1 MTPLRNSRLRVL
13 AAVAAATT
21 WLASQTAVAHPHI
34 WVAAEATLLFDNGTV
49 TGIRHRWLFDEYY
62 STMAIQGL
70 DTNND
75 GIYDRKELTELAQVN
90 IDGLKEMGFFT
101 NAKLGGQDLTFGA
114 PQDYW
119 LEHVEVVDA
128 PGPASQIEDQTKLED
143 QKKPGDKPG
152 VWSRLKDKLATKPA
166 APPKPMV
173 LALEFTLPL
182 AKPVLA
188 EADGF
193 TFSVYDPE
201 MMIWFEYAK
210 ASNVKLSQNAP
221 KGCSVDVAAPKDQ
234 PDLQSLSEAMASQLG
249 GAAGA
254 SMAKTVT
261 LKCPK
266 S

>member
-128 PGPASQIEDQTKLED
+128 PGS
-143 QKKPGDKPG
+143 
-152 VWSRLKDKLATKPA
+152 LKDKLATKPA